1 MECPRKEKENG
12 DVLKCTAC
20 HLENKMPYPYC
31 CLLECG
37 EHEFCR
43 TCARYCSNILKGE

>member
-1 MECPRKEKENG
+1 MKEDCNKLCKECA
-12 DVLKCTAC
+12 T
-20 HLENKMPYPYC
+20 ENKFPYIYC

-43 TCARYCSNILKGE
+43 GCQVPFTRAEEKKI